1 MKIYEELL
9 HHQETWENPGFF
21 SNRELQ
27 VENRDF
33 KKRAFTVGI
42 GGPVGTGKTALLL
55 KICQMLSD
63 KMKIAAVT
71 NDIFTK
77 EDAEFLTRNEALEA
91 DKIVGVETG
100 GCPHAAIREDVSL
113 NLSALEELMAKFPDT
128 EILFVE
134 SGGDNLA
141 AHFSKEL
148 VDYSIYVIDVSG
160 GDKIPRKG
168 GPGIT
173 QADLLVINKIDIAE
187 LVHADLNVMDRD
199 SKKMRGNGPFVF
211 AKAYEGYNVDTIID
225 HVLHA
230 RKHAL
235 ED

>member
-1 MKIYEELL
+1 MKIHEHLL
-9 HHQETWENPGFF
+9 FHQESWDSPGFF

-77 EDAEFLTRNEALEA
+77 EDAEFLTKNKALEA

-100 GCPHAAIREDVSL
+100 GCPHAAIREDVSGNL
-113 NLSALEELMAKFPDT
+113 NALEELMVKFPDT

-148 VDYSIYVIDVSG
+148 VDFSIYVIICTCIKTCYLRIIFTPSG
-160 GDKIPRKG
+160 
-168 GPGIT
+168 
-173 QADLLVINKIDIAE
+173 
-187 LVHADLNVMDRD
+187 
-199 SKKMRGNGPFVF
+199 
-211 AKAYEGYNVDTIID
+211 
-225 HVLHA
+225 
-230 RKHAL
+230 
-235 ED
+235 